1 MLFFE
6 RVCRLLAP
14 TINKASH
21 GYLYKP
27 SYLSGAKRDSSTL
40 TSNTGCLGCHPAI
53 SRQTGRERR
62 TLDYQRGVV
71 MEGEPL
77 MAFGLNLPPCQ
88 VPSLSICYTAEMH
101 AVTQYLQ
108 TQQERRK
115 TRTQSLVLISWLQ
128 GAKWFI
134 CRLSK
139 HN

>member
-62 TLDYQRGVV
+62 TLDYQRGS
-71 MEGEPL
+71 GDGRRAANGFWFKL
-77 MAFGLNLPPCQ
+77 AALPSSFLIYLLYRGNARGDPIFTNATRTPKNANAIIG
-88 VPSLSICYTAEMH
+88 VNKPAPRSEM
-101 AVTQYLQ
+101 VYLQ
-108 TQQERRK
+108 TFK
-115 TRTQSLVLISWLQ
+115 T
-128 GAKWFI
+128 
-134 CRLSK
+134 
-139 HN
+139 